1 MNCSDPL
8 RRSAVPEQRVLED
21 ILADIRL
28 RFYATQPPALFH
40 RDRRMLLDALS
51 WPAVWLERR
60 GLCCSSRRYRTLM
73 VERLDAIH
81 AHGDPARYGGYFPRY
96 LLKCLQDFFD
106 RHGDELYHEFKHIR
120 NALDQILASARF
132 AARVQADARN
142 IDTLAAVH
150 RLLHA
155 QRARRVAPD
164 SSQLDLF

>member
-28 RFYATQPPALFH
+28 RFYATQPREHFH
-40 RDRRMLLDALS
+40 RDRRMLLYALS
-51 WPAVWLERR
+51 WPATWLERR
-60 GLCCSSRRYRTLM
+60 GLSCSAQRYRTLIAQ
-73 VERLDAIH
+73 RLDAIR
-81 AHGDPARYGGYFPRY
+81 AHGDPQCYGDYFPRY
-96 LLKCLQDFFD
+96 LLKCLQDFFE
-106 RHGDELYHEFKHIR
+106 RHGDELDGELKHIR

-132 AARVQADARN
+132 AARVQAGARN